1 MTKELDLVY
10 MIDDD
15 EIIIFLTSKLL
26 MDEQFCRRL
35 MTFENAESAL
45 AKLSASMET
54 GQDIP
59 DAILFDLH
67 MPVMNGWDFIE
78 EVQKL
83 QVNIPA
89 FIFTASINPSDKKRS
104 YEYNKIKGF
113 ISKPLTQIKLQKILK
128 LVNDNTSTT

>member
-1 MTKELDLVY
+1 MTKELNLVY

-15 EIIIFLTSKLL
+15 EIIIFLTTKLL
-26 MDEQFCRRL
+26 MSEHFCRRL
-35 MTFENAESAL
+35 VAFQDAESAL
-45 AKLSASMET
+45 AKLNSSLAT

-67 MPVMNGWDFIE
+67 MPVINGWDFIE

-89 FIFTASINPSDKKRS
+89 FIFTASINPSDKNRS
-104 YEYNKIKGF
+104 HQYKEIKDF
-113 ISKPLTQIKLQKILK
+113 ISKPLTKIKLQNILN
-128 LVNDNTSTT
+128 LVNTQH

>member
-26 MDEQFCRRL
+26 MSEHFCKRL
-35 MTFENAESAL
+35 MAFQDAESAL
-45 AKLSASMET
+45 AKLNSSLVT

-67 MPVMNGWDFIE
+67 MPVNNGWDFIE

-89 FIFTASINPSDKKRS
+89 FVFTASINPADKKRS
-104 YEYNKIKGF
+104 YQYKEIKDY
-113 ISKPLTQIKLQKILK
+113 ISKPLSKIKLQSILK
-128 LVNDNTSTT
+128 LVNAQH